1 MNQDRE
7 TLPLTNWEIVS
18 GNPANKNWR
27 GFDLF
32 CFWSVSIQSVIGFSL
47 FAALYLSYN
56 LNSYAVLFGSV
67 LAVLLIYI
75 FSYLIGKPSQK
86 HGLPFVVLLRSSLGI
101 NGAKYFGLIRFLVG
115 VFLFGNQ
122 TYFLSK
128 AFSYLI
134 RIAIFSLEDR
144 YLKVISNGRL
154 DEAPSFV
161 PNNKMVLFAS
171 KKIHK
176 GILVAT
182 SNDGRIRQEI
192 ELTGEDVRE
201 PIWSN

>member
-18 GNPANKNWR
+18 VNPANKNWR
-27 GFDLF
+27 WFDLF

-86 HGLPFVVLLRSSLGI
+86 HGLPFPVILR
-101 NGAKYFGLIRFLVG
+101 
-115 VFLFGNQ
+115 
-122 TYFLSK
+122 
-128 AFSYLI
+128 
-134 RIAIFSLEDR
+134 
-144 YLKVISNGRL
+144 
-154 DEAPSFV
+154 PSFGV
-161 PNNKMVLFAS
+161 GGACL
-171 KKIHK
+171 
-176 GILVAT
+176 LYT
-182 SNDGRIRQEI
+182 SQSPRD
-192 ELTGEDVRE
+192 
-201 PIWSN
+201 